1 MPEQEVSTQELP
13 PSPEPP
19 KEPSE
24 PSPEAPQAP
33 RDRLQALQAEL
44 NQARASIEQNFA
56 KELAALCSDTELEEL
71 FYEDKEAFFTKV
83 FEIQNQKI
91 KSQIEPL
98 LQERD
103 SLEAEV
109 ADMDK
114 LEAIEQAKQ
123 AFEQANP
130 GADTQGLLEFFM
142 QLPPEEQAEIEAL
155 PPEQIFE
162 VLQALSQ
169 GSQDSQGNGIP
180 QQVQGVPSAASVN
193 TPEMDLPT
201 QRY

>member
-13 PSPEPP
+13 PSPEST
-19 KEPSE
+19 SE
-24 PSPEAPQAP
+24 QGAPQAP
-33 RDRLQALQAEL
+33 RERLQALQAEL
-44 NQARASIEQNFA
+44 EQARASIEQNFA
-56 KELAALCSDTELEEL
+56 KELGALCSDTELEDL

-114 LEAIEQAKQ
+114 LEAIEQAKL

-169 GSQDSQGNGIP
+169 GSQESQSSGIP
-180 QQVQGVPSAASVN
+180 QQVQGVPSEASVN